1 MADPIYKINFAVK
14 HPEEEGAVPSVTPTA
29 AQPAGYYGDDNFAL
43 VTFTMDSVVN
53 GHRYRIEIVDGSG
66 AYDISELLDAKNKV
80 ISYTIPRKWTA
91 AGTAT
96 LQLVEIEM
104 GADGTEK
111 AVAHYP
117 PVRLLFEA
125 RDEGTPMGEMLPT
138 WQQVMTRAETVTDTV
153 HHALTSGA
161 LNGKDGHSGVYV
173 GTGEMPA
180 NCNVQV
186 DPSGEALQ
194 PEDVRAKPI
203 ATTQNYQDFLLY
215 KEDYSKHAVLLL
227 SASGR
232 NSLGNAIEFTVPI
245 TLLGDTYS
253 VNAAVPVYDFEGGI
267 KEFVRC
273 FCSLPHATKA
283 NSGCD
288 EPWVF
293 SKETQEPVYRLFG
306 L

>member
-1 MADPIYKINFAVK
+1 MAVHTLSFTVTPDSTNPAEVQAAGVFGDHNATKMEFT
-14 HPEEEGAVPSVTPTA
+14 VPSEPS
-29 AQPAGYYGDDNFAL
+29 GC
-43 VTFTMDSVVN
+43 
-53 GHRYRIEIVDGSG
+53 RYRLEITDGSG
-66 AYDISELLDAKNKV
+66 AYDITELLDAQNGV
-80 ISYTIPRKWTA
+80 VSCLIPRKWTS
-91 AGTAT
+91 AG
-96 LQLVEIEM
+96 
-104 GADGTEK
+104 
-111 AVAHYP
+111 VAH
-117 PVRLLFEA
+117 VRLIAVKIDKNGNEELCFHAPPAHLFFEE
-125 RDEGTPMGEMLPT
+125 RDDGEPITDILPA
-138 WQQVMTRAETVTDTV
+138 WQEVMTRAETVTDTV
-153 HHALTSGA
+153 HHALTSGE

-232 NSLGNAIEFTVPI
+232 NSLGNAIEFTIPI

>member
-1 MADPIYKINFAVK
+1 MYKALNKLDATHIQLAQGDIVTAEVWNNLNRFYINQGNAVVDVVNILQTDITRLEERYK
-14 HPEEEGAVPSVTPTA
+14 HLGI
-29 AQPAGYYGDDNFAL
+29 YYGTGEAPDWAYL
-43 VTFTMDSVVN
+43 Q
-53 GHRYRIEIVDGSG
+53 IVPTG
-66 AYDISELLDAKNKV
+66 
-80 ISYTIPRKWTA
+80 
-91 AGTAT
+91 
-96 LQLVEIEM
+96 
-104 GADGTEK
+104 
-111 AVAHYP
+111 
-117 PVRLLFEA
+117 
-125 RDEGTPMGEMLPT
+125 DEGISLIT
-138 WQQVMTRAETVTDTV
+138 WRDALAKLKEVTDDV
-153 HHALTSGA
+153 RAALESGE
-161 LNGKDGHSGVYV
+161 LNGRSGVYV
-173 GTGEMPA
+173 GTGDMPA
-180 NCNVQV
+180 DCNVQI

-203 ATTQNYQDFLLY
+203 ATTRNYQDFLLY

-232 NSLGNAIEFTVPI
+232 NSLGNVIEFTIPI